1 MRMEKLDNYNE
12 VVEMMDGMDKINE
25 SDHVLSSTMKAP
37 NKEAMEM
44 IGKYLKSKGVKNVI
58 LSGGGMQRIRLIIN
72 DKWYGRKAIDLDIS
86 KLRIMNK

>member
-1 MRMEKLDNYNE
+1 MEKLDNYNE

-25 SDHVLSSTMKAP
+25 SDDVLSSTMKAP

-44 IGKYLKSKGVKNVI
+44 IGSYLKSKGVKNVI
-58 LSGGGMQRIRLIIN
+58 LSGGNKQRIRLIIN
-72 DKWYGRKAIDLDIS
+72 DRRYGRKAVDLDIS